1 MVSLRRMRRWFP
13 LSLTVPL
20 LGLAGCLPSV
30 SEIRDLAVNNLQDF
44 ATSVVEIGIDNGF
57 AALLGG

>member
-1 MVSLRRMRRWFP
+1 MASFRRMHRWVS
-13 LSLTVPL
+13 LSLTAPL

-44 ATSVVEIGIDNGF
+44 TTSLVEIGIDNGF
-57 AALLGG
+57 AAFLGS